1 MAYRPVSAIE
11 VRCWGKRVGVV
22 APDPVRGGYAFEYYP
37 DFSKTGIELSPLLL
51 PVSTK
56 GAVVSNDLPEATYYR
71 LPAFIADSLPDKF
84 GNALIDAWMARNG
97 LSYRDFTVLDRLA
110 YVGSRA
116 MGALEF
122 VPAIKVQGSSKPSA
136 IDAKQVVEAARR
148 ALTLSVEDLAQDSS
162 AALAQLMQV
171 GTSAGGAKAK
181 AIIGYNPQDGR
192 MVSGQF
198 DLPEDYE
205 PWLLKI
211 DTSENRPYGEIE
223 YAYSL
228 MAKACG
234 INMTECDLL
243 DVNGKRHFMTKRFDR
258 LERGERLHMQTL
270 CAIAGMD
277 YNLLGAHDYLQLFDV
292 ARRLGLEDS
301 VIDELFVR
309 MVFNVCMANNDDHAK
324 NHSFTLRQ
332 GGSWMLAPAYDLM
345 HACNPA
351 NIWLARHSLAVQ
363 GKREGITREDLLKT
377 GDQVMARKPG
387 VLIDRVLA
395 VADSWDQF
403 AGEAGLK
410 AEEVDLVGSDIKACA
425 QLLKS

>member
-1 MAYRPVSAIE
+1 
-11 VRCWGKRVGVV
+11 
-22 APDPVRGGYAFEYYP
+22 
-37 DFSKTGIELSPLLL
+37 
-51 PVSTK
+51 
-56 GAVVSNDLPEATYYR
+56 
-71 LPAFIADSLPDKF
+71 
-84 GNALIDAWMARNG
+84 
-97 LSYRDFTVLDRLA
+97 
-110 YVGSRA
+110 

-122 VPAIKVQGSSKPSA
+122 VPSIKVQGSSKPSA

-181 AIIGYNPQDGR
+181 AVIGYNPQDGR

-301 VIDELFVR
+301 VIDELFMR

-324 NHSFTLRQ
+324 NHSFVLRQ

-387 VLIDRVLA
+387 LLIDRVLA